1 MLQQQAALLT
11 FTTLAKW
18 SKMRNYFPIE
28 KTVKGSVLGR
38 RLHTDP
44 VNGQTY
50 EVIAVMWFGPTGLI
64 PVGLSALIE

>member
-50 EVIAVMWFGPTGLI
+50 EVIAVM
-64 PVGLSALIE
+64 